1 MHYVCV
7 CKYTFLQNINDIWDV
22 YYFPLKPQSI
32 IYAEHSIVVKAGCRF
47 SLIEDSQRKQAKT
60 GIGIIKSS

>member
-47 SLIEDSQRKQAKT
+47 RLSKIHSGNKRKLELE
-60 GIGIIKSS
+60 